1 MKVYIGLKEN
11 VVLRRLAGETLKFD
25 NELTLETRR
34 QQPFSL
40 FTVEIW
46 PSLTCLIP
54 NFSKPIAN

>member
-40 FTVEIW
+40 FTVEM
-46 PSLTCLIP
+46 
-54 NFSKPIAN
+54 